1 MKEDTQQGRTTG
13 ESGNTQPE
21 VEPRRSGSTTA
32 LWGAVVALTVAL
44 VGLAAYGT
52 LTLQKHNIQLAELPS
67 LQESLGLLGERL
79 DATEAK
85 LRTWAADWDAL
96 EVRLDNLSRKI
107 AYNRELA
114 RKQAQ
119 DLVAQAQERMEAE
132 LAERDQAVDARF
144 SLLESGQEAERAR
157 LGQLREEITDVRRQ
171 TGHDLGALHQQMARG
186 ERNLDDLARQLERRR
201 VDFELAKEQTS
212 ALAPGVSLRITKTD
226 RRFQRVKGWL
236 WLMPDRRTLWVREL
250 GVQQPLVFYHKGS
263 DQPNELVITRVAK
276 DAVIGYLLLP
286 AEQGVSL
293 GAEAAPA
300 RRDPFTTGSTTGG
313 TTAPAGLN

>member
-1 MKEDTQQGRTTG
+1 MKADTQQGRTTG

-21 VEPRRSGSTTA
+21 VEPRRSRSTTA

-44 VGLAAYGT
+44 VGLAGYGI

-67 LQESLGLLGERL
+67 LQESLSLLGERL

-96 EVRLDNLSRKI
+96 EVRLDKLNRKI

-132 LAERDQAVDARF
+132 LAERDQTIDARF
-144 SLLESGQEAERAR
+144 SLLESGQEAERTRLAR
-157 LGQLREEITDVRRQ
+157 LGEEIANVRRQ

-186 ERNLDDLARQLERRR
+186 ERNLDALARQLERRR

-212 ALAPGVSLRITKTD
+212 ELAPGVSLRITKTD

-236 WLMPDRRTLWVREL
+236 WLMPDRRTLWLREL

-286 AEQGVSL
+286 AEQEVTV
-293 GAEAAPA
+293 GATA
-300 RRDPFTTGSTTGG
+300 RRDPFAAGSTAES
-313 TTAPAGLN
+313 TTSLAGLN